1 MYSAEYAEPQA
12 TVESSRQAVAAQAER
27 DKADVARVCEWAR
40 KDVGKTVGDRVR
52 EKVQGAI
59 AERRSNGWDGPRPYS
74 YEDEEW
80 KDLWHWAM
88 TLYWEKAWENLPAT
102 PENEAWKRT
111 LEWMYHTLDE
121 KR

>member
-1 MYSAEYAEPQA
+1 MYSAEYEEPQA
-12 TVESSRQAVAAQAER
+12 TGESSREGEQAEG
-27 DKADVARVCEWAR
+27 DK
-40 KDVGKTVGDRVR
+40 VR
-52 EKVQGAI
+52 AEIQSAI
-59 AERRSNGWDGPRPYS
+59 AQRMSNAWTGPRPYS